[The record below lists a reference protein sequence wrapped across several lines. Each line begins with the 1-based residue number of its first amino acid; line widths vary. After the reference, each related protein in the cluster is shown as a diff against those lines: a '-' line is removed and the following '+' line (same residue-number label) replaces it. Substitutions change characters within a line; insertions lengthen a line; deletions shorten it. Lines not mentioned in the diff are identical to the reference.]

1 MKLYKKNLV
10 LNRCGSVT
18 LPMELLRIAKLE
30 PGDRLN
36 IMVVEVEDESDDIL
50 YNLPG
55 DLRQLF
61 DELGVNP
68 ETVREVMR
76 KEGYFV

>member
-1 MKLYKKNLV
+1 MKLYKTNVV
-10 LNRCGSVT
+10 LDRCGSIT

-36 IMVVEVEDESDDIL
+36 IMVAEVEDESDDIL
-50 YNLPG
+50 YNLPD

-61 DELGVNP
+61 AELGVNP